1 MTRTWFLPAV
11 LLGFAL
17 FASSGC
23 SLQRMALDQTAGILK
38 ETMPA
43 FERDWDFE
51 LVADALPANI
61 KMLEGF
67 LRAGPDNRT
76 LVLLT
81 AQAYT
86 SYALVVLEDRMEQA
100 EDMSPAQAHLALRA
114 RTMYMRGHR
123 YGLRLLDLRHPGM
136 AEAAK
141 KSVKALEPF
150 LKECDAEDVPGLFWA
165 GMPLAGAINVSRDDV
180 TMIARM
186 PVAKALIARQL
197 ELDDTY
203 YHAGGHMIFGA
214 LYGSVGKMLGGDPKK
229 AQQHFDKALKMT
241 KRRFLLVQAMY
252 AKTLAVQL
260 QDEGLFKKLCN
271 EVLKADL
278 SIYPEQKLANVAAK
292 RRARRLMARMDEL
305 F

>member
-1 MTRTWFLPAV
+1 MSLA
-11 LLGFAL
+11 
-17 FASSGC
+17 GC

-38 ETMPA
+38 QTMPA

-76 LVLLT
+76 LTLLT

-100 EDMSPAQAHLALRA
+100 EDLSPAQARLGLRA
-114 RTMYMRGHR
+114 RTMYLRGHR

-141 KSVKALEPF
+141 KGVKELEPY

-165 GMPLAGAINVSRDDV
+165 GMPLTAAINVSRDEV

-203 YHAGGHMIFGA
+203 YHGGGHMIFGA
-214 LYGSVGKMLGGDPKK
+214 LYGSMGKMLGGDPKK
-229 AQQHFDKALKMT
+229 AQEHFDKALKMT

-260 QDEGLFKKLCN
+260 QDEKLFKKLID

-278 SIYPEQKLANVAAK
+278 SINPEQKLANVAAK
-292 RRARRLMARMDEL
+292 RRVRRLLARMDEL

>member
-1 MTRTWFLPAV
+1 MTRTRLPLPAV
-11 LLGFAL
+11 LLGAAL
-17 FASSGC
+17 LAGC

-100 EDMSPAQAHLALRA
+100 EDMSPAQTRLALRA
-114 RTMYMRGHR
+114 RTMYLRGHR

-141 KSVKALEPF
+141 RGVKALEPF
-150 LKECDAEDVPGLFWA
+150 LERCDAEDVPGLFWA

-186 PVAKALIARQL
+186 PAAKALIARQL
-197 ELDDTY
+197 ELDETY

-229 AQQHFDKALKMT
+229 ARQHFDKALKMT

-252 AKTLAVQL
+252 ARTLAVQL
-260 QDEGLFKKLCN
+260 QDEALFKKLCD
-271 EVLKADL
+271 EVLRADL